1 VTPVALHR
9 PDPVDPFDLADL
21 LGTGPVTW
29 CATDGLTGS
38 ARVRGSLRRGAPPA
52 GPETTPCDLLAVDD
66 AYPAPVADDETRACA
81 HQAWRHG
88 EVHLGSCGG
97 RLTLLVPGTGFSAE
111 LAMEAVRRLAK
122 ALGARATDFAVLLRL
137 GD

>member
-1 VTPVALHR
+1 VTPVVSH
-9 PDPVDPFDLADL
+9 PPEPVDPFDLADA

-29 CATDGLTGS
+29 SATDGLTAS
-38 ARVRGSLRRGAPPA
+38 ARVRGSLSCDDRADEEA
-52 GPETTPCDLLAVDD
+52 TACDLLAVDD
-66 AYPAPVADDETRACA
+66 AYPAPVTDDATRARA

-88 EVHLGSCGG
+88 QVHLGSCEG
-97 RLTLLVPGTGFSAE
+97 RLTLLVPGTGFTAE

-122 ALGARATDFAVLLRL
+122 ALGVRATDFAVLLRL